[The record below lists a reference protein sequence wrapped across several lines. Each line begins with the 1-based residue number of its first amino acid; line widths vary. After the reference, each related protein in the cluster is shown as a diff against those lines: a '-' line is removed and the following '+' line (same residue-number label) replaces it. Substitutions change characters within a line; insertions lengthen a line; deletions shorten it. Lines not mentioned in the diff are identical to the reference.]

1 MPYDSAAAA
10 AVTDGDDADDD
21 DDGDRSWHLTS
32 SDFLSNQVVS

>member
-1 MPYDSAAAA
+1 MPYDGAAAA
-10 AVTDGDDADDD
+10 AVTDGDDADD